1 MEPGNS
7 TDKAEKKNR
16 SKRYGP
22 QTLSPEYRAVLARL
36 RYVGEFL
43 FGGNLA
49 TYAAAVGVTESWLKF
64 MLREKSRVRMSTFI
78 RFVKSGLV
86 SAEWLFCGT
95 GAMLTSNAI
104 TDDIGGTTTIGAIN
118 SRYQILDTGALSPIR
133 LPEISASTSSSVS
146 HCSERTQKLVSVAR
160 QVFISST
167 NAKPVILFLNAP
179 PLVTGIADA
188 VAGMLKNKYAT
199 GLAISLAAAETD
211 YQLAGQTD
219 LGVFNDVVIRA
230 AKSGLGLGEAL
241 GAFLANRVEPEKSVL
256 AAAFAYGAPVTVHG
270 SIGESP
276 LHFCPAKS
284 GAELGAAYGATGYI
298 DSLVFAE
305 QVRQMAGDKTSLFL
319 NVGSS
324 LPGLPLLS
332 SAMSAAQ
339 EGLGLTFERL
349 KISRFTTK
357 QTESAL
363 DVCVSGPYDYL
374 MTTLLSA
381 CDAIFEGSFD
391 VFTNKDSGE
400 QFVAFEFL
408 NQCAEN
414 VRERAKSAGKRKR

>member
-1 MEPGNS
+1 MEPDNS
-7 TDKAEKKNR
+7 TDKAEKASRRKKYPR
-16 SKRYGP
+16 
-22 QTLSPEYRAVLARL
+22 QILSPEYRAVLSRL
-36 RYVGEFL
+36 QYVGEFL

-49 TYAAAVGVTESWLKF
+49 AYAKAVGMSENWLKRA
-64 MLREKSRVRMSTFI
+64 LREETRVRVSTFI
-78 RFVKSGLV
+78 QFVTSGIV

-95 GAMLTSNAI
+95 GPMLTSNVVS
-104 TDDIGGTTTIGAIN
+104 DDIGGPVTIGEIN
-118 SRYQILDTGALSPIR
+118 SRYQILNTGALSPIR
-133 LPEISASTSSSVS
+133 LPKIETNTPGSVS

-167 NAKPVILFLNAP
+167 NAKPIILFLNAP
-179 PLVTGIADA
+179 PLVAGITAT
-188 VAGMLKNKYAT
+188 VSEMLQKKYVT
-199 GLAISLAAAETD
+199 GLALSLAAAETD

-219 LGVFNDVVIRA
+219 LSAFNDIVIRG
-230 AKSGLGLGEAL
+230 AKAGLGLGEAL
-241 GAFLANRVEPEKSVL
+241 GAFLANRVEPDKSVL
-256 AAAFAYGAPVTVHG
+256 AAAFAVGAPITIHG

-305 QVRQMAGDKTSLFL
+305 QVRQMAGETSSLFL

-339 EGLGLTFERL
+339 EGLGLSFERL

-363 DVCVSGPYDYL
+363 DVCVTGPYDYL
-374 MTTLLSA
+374 MDTLLSA
-381 CDAIFEGSFD
+381 CDAIFGGKFD
-391 VFTNKDSGE
+391 VFTNKNNGE

-414 VRERAKSAGKRKR
+414 VRERAKPAGKRKR